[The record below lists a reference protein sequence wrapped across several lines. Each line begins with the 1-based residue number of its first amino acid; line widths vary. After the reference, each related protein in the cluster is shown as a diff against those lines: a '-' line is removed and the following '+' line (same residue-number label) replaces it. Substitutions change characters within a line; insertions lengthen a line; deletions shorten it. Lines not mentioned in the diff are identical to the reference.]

1 MAGAAITVMARAAL
15 ANNLDSMRFF
25 SADTNAQKVE
35 MLKSIPIF
43 HKLSRKELLEVD
55 ELLHERVYEKD
66 EIVFEEGDPGHGFF
80 VVVSGKLRAI
90 PKNELLKTAF
100 LEIGP
105 GDLVGELALFDEGP
119 RTATIVAVERT
130 VTVALFQA
138 EFSSLLTNNKGIGV
152 KVLAEIARTLIRRSR
167 QLLLHQKHLPSL

>member
-1 MAGAAITVMARAAL
+1 
-15 ANNLDSMRFF
+15 MRFF
-25 SADTNAQKVE
+25 SADTNAQKVG

-43 HKLSRKELLEVD
+43 HELSRKELLEVN

-80 VVVSGKLRAI
+80 VIVSGKLRVMPSIEA
-90 PKNELLKTAF
+90 LKTAC

-105 GDLVGELALFDEGP
+105 GELLGELALFDEGP
-119 RTATIVAVERT
+119 RTATVVAVERT

-138 EFSSLLTNNKGIGV
+138 EFSKLLTNHKGIGV

-167 QLLLHQKHLPSL
+167 QVLLHQKHPPSL